1 MWPADFHQL
10 EQQQPRQ
17 TSRIQQAN
25 PIRKTRERERSPNMV
40 VMPPSTRLSSQSIV
54 SQHVPLT
61 AAAQQI
67 HPNGRLLLGRLEN
80 PHDLCHLHLKG
91 NKIRLVQCVYAGR
104 TSLVEEKNQTSKR
117 RVFLSLSLCF
127 YDSLVWSPH
136 VAPYWRANG
145 PLT

>member
-25 PIRKTRERERSPNMV
+25 PIRKTREREPSPNMV
-40 VMPPSTRLSSQSIV
+40 VMPPSTRLSSRSIV

-127 YDSLVWSPH
+127 FTTALF
-136 VAPYWRANG
+136 G
-145 PLT
+145 PLTSRHIEGRMGR